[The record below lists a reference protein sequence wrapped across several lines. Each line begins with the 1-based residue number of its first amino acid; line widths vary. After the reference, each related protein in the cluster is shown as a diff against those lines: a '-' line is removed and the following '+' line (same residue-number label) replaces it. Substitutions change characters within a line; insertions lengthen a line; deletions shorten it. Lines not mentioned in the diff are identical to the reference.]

1 MIRQHL
7 TRLSCSTL
15 LLLGLLLWHG
25 NAEAGTLD
33 AQQQR
38 QILDEAQAE
47 YDRAAQMLRTAPAE
61 ATEAFRRS
69 AAQFQ
74 LLVDDGIRNGE
85 LYYDL
90 GNAWFQAG
98 DLGHAIANYLRAER
112 LMPDDPRLNAN
123 LDYARSQVRPQI
135 SDDGHEAL
143 LRRLAFWHDSWSLR
157 ARLWGF
163 GLAWLL
169 LWGALCVR
177 LLRRYPGWNYLA
189 GTAAACSLLLG
200 ISAMWDI
207 GIDSG
212 QTRGVL
218 VGDQVVVRKGNADSF
233 SPQFEEPINRGV
245 EFEVLEVRPDWLHI
259 ELGNGEQGWI
269 QSDDAEIVQAGHT
282 GAVRTAAGTAESIP
296 VTTTG
301 TTSTDTGI

>member
-1 MIRQHL
+1 MNTRTTIR
-7 TRLSCSTL
+7 RIGGIL
-15 LLLGLLLWHG
+15 LLLALLG
-25 NAEAGTLD
+25 PIGIVEAGDLD
-33 AQQQR
+33 PGQHQ

-47 YDRAAQMLRTAPAE
+47 YDRAAGMLRNDPAE

-90 GNAWFQAG
+90 GNAWFQSG

-123 LDYARSQVRPQI
+123 LAYARSQVRPQI

-143 LRRLAFWHDSWSLR
+143 LRRLAFWHDYWSLQ

-163 GLAWLL
+163 GLTWLIL
-169 LWGALCVR
+169 RGALCAR
-177 LLRRYPGWNYLA
+177 SLRRYPGWNYLA
-189 GTAAACSLLLG
+189 GTAAACSVVLG
-200 ISAMWDI
+200 VSALWDI

-269 QSDDAEIVQAGHT
+269 QTDDAEIVRVAGSH
-282 GAVRTAAGTAESIP
+282 VEQTARATAFP
-296 VTTTG
+296 TMTTTD
-301 TTSTDTGI
+301 SQANDTGS